1 MNSVLQVYLRFP
13 GVSSILLKTIES
25 HQEMKLDSA
34 ADSLLIDLIANAYR
48 SSRDNYE
55 DVPVINMNA
64 FRSLL
69 GSEYNTSFPNN
80 EPGDAHSFLNFC
92 HNFLKRIEKTV
103 GDESKVYSS
112 TFQINYLVAFTDEE
126 GAMEA
131 NPVIHW
137 NFVLWIRNLE
147 WFIRKIIYLIFI

>member
-1 MNSVLQVYLRFP
+1 MNSVLQVYLRLPAVNSF
-13 GVSSILLKTIES
+13 LLKTVNS

-48 SSRDNYE
+48 SSRDNVE
-55 DVPVINMNA
+55 DVPVIKMDK

-69 GSEYNTSFPNN
+69 GSEYSTSFPNN

-92 HNFLKRIEKTV
+92 NNFLKRVEKAV

-112 TFQINYLVAFTDEE
+112 TFQIKYLVAFTDEE
-126 GAMEA
+126 GVMDA
-131 NPVIHW
+131 NPITTDFI
-137 NFVLWIRNLE
+137 NFPAYEMFLVKYTTRNL
-147 WFIRKIIYLIFI
+147 W